1 MVFRTTTTTT
11 TTTTRADAEYSF
23 SRSLPLPIGL
33 RRKGKLAG
41 QDKKSFGVIETDVV
55 EELSSS
61 PNLYSTS
68 PVGPL
73 TDAHS
78 RKTLIYLILTLN
90 QAYPD
95 HDFSNL
101 RPNNFSKEV
110 GVPECKEK
118 IDQMLYDVGK
128 VYDQTRLYGGPS
140 CSGGSLPFSDEL
152 WKCINSAI
160 ELQDV
165 DVYSYAAINDGDPFD
180 GDGSLWN
187 FNYFFYNKKLKRI
200 LFFSCASKI
209 KRDRSF
215 YEGEDDDDDD
225 DDEHVGVRMR
235 SSQMTPTPPLH
246 YSSVG
251 YAASFDDLDDM
262 DDME

>member
-1 MVFRTTTTTT
+1 MKFLEDRELAQLNNFLSHVNLGDHEVTGQL
-11 TTTTRADAEYSF
+11 ENYSC
-23 SRSLPLPIGL
+23 
-33 RRKGKLAG
+33 KLAG
-41 QDKKSFGVIETDVV
+41 QDKKNFGAIETDVV

-73 TDAHS
+73 TDSHS

-110 GVPECKEK
+110 GVPECKEE

-128 VYDQTRLYGGPS
+128 V
-140 CSGGSLPFSDEL
+140 GGSLPFSDEL
-152 WKCINSAI
+152 WRCINSAI

-200 LFFSCASKI
+200 LFFSCAASKI
-209 KRDRSF
+209 KRDQSF
-215 YEGEDDDDDD
+215 YEDEEEN
-225 DDEHVGVRMR
+225 EHVGVRMR
-235 SSQMTPTPPLH
+235 SSQMTPTPPLN
-246 YSSVG
+246 YSSRG
-251 YAASFDDLDDM
+251 YAASFDDLAM
-262 DDME
+262 DDMQ

>member
-1 MVFRTTTTTT
+1 MTHHDVTPY
-11 TTTTRADAEYSF
+11 DA
-23 SRSLPLPIGL
+23 LKKNIT
-33 RRKGKLAG
+33 GKLAG
-41 QDKKSFGVIETDVV
+41 QDKKNFGAIETDVV

-95 HDFSNL
+95 YDFSNL
-101 RPNNFSKEV
+101 RPNNFSKEI
-110 GVPECKEK
+110 GVAECKEE

-128 VYDQTRLYGGPS
+128 VYDETRLYGA
-140 CSGGSLPFSDEL
+140 SGSAGSLPFSDEL
-152 WKCINSAI
+152 WRCIDSAI

-165 DVYSYAAINDGDPFD
+165 DVYSYAALNDGDPFD

-209 KRDRSF
+209 KRDQSF
-215 YEGEDDDDDD
+215 YDDEDDDD
-225 DDEHVGVRMR
+225 HLGVRMR
-235 SSQMTPTPPLH
+235 SSQMTPTPPPLSRGH
-246 YSSVG
+246 
-251 YAASFDDLDDM
+251 AASFDDLAM
-262 DDME
+262 DDMQ

>member
-1 MVFRTTTTTT
+1 MCFERRRRRR
-11 TTTTRADAEYSF
+11 RALTPSTL
-23 SRSLPLPIGL
+23 SLVLFQLPIGL

-225 DDEHVGVRMR
+225 DEHVGVRMR